1 MWLSTLV
8 NFVSYA
14 SLVPF
19 LLGLFSFSLN
29 SKPIRYLI
37 GLSAVACITEFT
49 GTYLALHN
57 TPNLFLFHFYPPIEL
72 CLLLVIYSLNMRHA
86 VPSSVFWSVGILFIL
101 FSVINTLYFQPLHV
115 FNTYGRGTESF
126 LVLGLAI
133 GYSILH
139 LGQTTGDRNQN
150 RPMFWINTGVLIYFS
165 VNLVFFFMSNFL
177 LENLSQ
183 TFNYFVWGFHALVS
197 LALYLFFTFAIYLDW
212 KKAKSPVLS

>member
-14 SLVPF
+14 SLVPL

-29 SKPIRYLI
+29 SRPIRYLI

-49 GTYLALHN
+49 GTYLALQN
-57 TPNLFLFHFYPPIEL
+57 TSNLFLFHFYPPVEL
-72 CLLLVIYSLNMRHA
+72 SFLLVIYSLNMRHA
-86 VPSSVFWSVGILFIL
+86 VPSVVFWSFGILFIL

-115 FNTYGRGTESF
+115 FNTNGRGVESF
-126 LVLGLAI
+126 LVLVLAI
-133 GYSILH
+133 GYSILLLYRPGEH
-139 LGQTTGDRNQN
+139 RNQN

-183 TFNYFVWGFHALVS
+183 TLNYFVWGFHALVG
-197 LALYLFFTFAIYLDW
+197 LVLYMFFTLAIYLDW
-212 KKAKSPVLS
+212 KKAKSPASS